1 LASKTIGSL
10 KEKKKMIGV
19 EKIGKELKKRQPK
32 AKELKLAEL
41 RQAIQLADK
50 NVCEKKRKAVAEKET
65 EPKIAKINGA
75 SKKEHQQKQQS
86 SGGETPQSQ
95 QPQIDPAIQA
105 VLQNASKAA
114 LDGIQVILQERSI

>member
-19 EKIGKELKKRQPK
+19 EKNGKELKKRQPK

-65 EPKIAKINGA
+65 EPKIAKINSA
-75 SKKEHQQKQQS
+75 SKKEQQQKQQS
-86 SGGETPQSQ
+86 SGGETPQSQQ

-114 LDGIQVILQERSI
+114 LDGIQVNFNR